1 MDIEH
6 VMKTIA
12 QSCWGRPAI
21 DAELVAMVGELE
33 RDVMAIVAWP
43 DGRNGAMFNI
53 EPATFDG
60 ILAAEAKR

>member
-1 MDIEH
+1 MDVEDI
-6 VMKTIA
+6 MKTLA

-21 DAELVAMVGELE
+21 DAELVAMVAEFK
-33 RDVMAIVAWP
+33 RDVMAIATSP
-43 DGRNGAMFNI
+43 EGRNGALFNI

>member
-1 MDIEH
+1 MDVEDI
-6 VMKTIA
+6 MNALA

-21 DAELVAMVGELE
+21 DVELVAMVGEFK
-33 RDVMAIVAWP
+33 RDVMAIATWP
-43 DGRNGAMFNI
+43 EGRNGALFNI